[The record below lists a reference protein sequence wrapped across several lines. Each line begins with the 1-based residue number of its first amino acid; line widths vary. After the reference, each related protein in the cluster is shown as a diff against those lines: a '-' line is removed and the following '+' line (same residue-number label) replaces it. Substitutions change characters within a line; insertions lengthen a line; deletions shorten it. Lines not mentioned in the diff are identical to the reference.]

1 MGRPPHPSSLANK
14 TLTLMQSSLYRFAIR
29 GKLYRWLLRETA
41 FFHPS
46 PDNLHNVFLLLV
58 YGERESS
65 FSWAKHGNGKNHFY
79 SHSMGQCSVVW
90 PPLTAKVAGICS
102 LVCAQEENKTC
113 LGEYL
118 AVTAMV
124 SHRLQDMPSLAAL
137 YAGLLH
143 SCQSSLI
150 APTLDLVCSISQH
163 REHP

>member
-1 MGRPPHPSSLANK
+1 
-14 TLTLMQSSLYRFAIR
+14 
-29 GKLYRWLLRETA
+29 
-41 FFHPS
+41 
-46 PDNLHNVFLLLV
+46 
-58 YGERESS
+58 
-65 FSWAKHGNGKNHFY
+65 
-79 SHSMGQCSVVW
+79 MGQAWKWQKSLPLTFHGPVLSSMAT
-90 PPLTAKVAGICS
+90 LTAKVAGICS

-118 AVTAMV
+118 AVTAMI

-150 APTLDLVCSISQH
+150 APTLDLVCSIFQH